1 MNVIINK
8 HFWKYDGIMEYVI
21 IYTWK
26 LYVPLQSTDD
36 LIYFTIAIT
45 PTFIVMQI
53 AKQRHTA

>member
-1 MNVIINK
+1 
-8 HFWKYDGIMEYVI
+8 MEYVI